1 MSKESAR
8 GKFGEDYTAEQ
19 VQKRGMTILAR
30 NFRRAGGELDLVAE
44 RDGELI
50 FIEVKTRKFGSMT
63 EGADALDRT
72 KKRRILLTALK
83 FAEERGLSGAP
94 MRFDLSELTVT
105 TEENPR
111 VLEWNYY
118 PDAFDASGFGFFY

>member
-1 MSKESAR
+1 MSKESRR
-8 GKFGEDYTAEQ
+8 GKFGEAYTAEQ
-19 VQKRGMTILAR
+19 LQKRGMTLLAQ
-30 NFRRAGGELDLVAE
+30 NFRRKGGEIDLVFE

-50 FIEVKTRKFGSMT
+50 FVEVKTRKFGSMT
-63 EGADALDRT
+63 EGADALDRA
-72 KKRRILLTALK
+72 KKRRIILTALT
-83 FAEERGLSGAP
+83 FAREYGFSEKP

-118 PDAFDASGFGFFY
+118 PDAFDASGMEIF